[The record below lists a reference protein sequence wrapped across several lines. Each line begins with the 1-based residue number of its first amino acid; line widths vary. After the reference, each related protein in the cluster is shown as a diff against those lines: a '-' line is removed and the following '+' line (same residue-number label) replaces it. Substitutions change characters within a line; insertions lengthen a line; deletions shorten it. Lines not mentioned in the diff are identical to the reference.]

1 MWRGYRTHERAAE
14 VDDDGCYRRSAIG
27 TGLISLTPAGADPHR
42 RTRLH
47 WLTELRYHVISSQT
61 EAITLPAITIRNLP
75 EPVHN
80 ALRRIAA
87 ERRMSVEAL
96 ARAALGDL
104 ARQARAGGIDF
115 AKLARDRAALGLT
128 EDGPEWTEALD
139 DPALSRRVLALD
151 AE

>member
-1 MWRGYRTHERAAE
+1 MLIVGYGNGVEMVLIVSSGWFLLERCVRAEALASAAN
-14 VDDDGCYRRSAIG
+14 S
-27 TGLISLTPAGADPHR
+27 TISYDIIA
-42 RTRLH
+42 
-47 WLTELRYHVISSQT
+47 T
-61 EAITLPAITIRNLP
+61 EAITMPAIIIRNLSV
-75 EPVHN
+75 PVHN

-104 ARQARAGGIDF
+104 ARQAGADGIDF

-139 DPALSRRVLALD
+139 DPALSRRVLAPD
-151 AE
+151 GE